1 MSALTNPLVN
11 SYKRLVPGYEA
22 PCYIAWTASNR
33 SALVRVPA
41 TRGMGTRVELR
52 SPDPAC
58 NPYLELA
65 VLLAAGLEGIRND
78 MTPPEPVSANI
89 YNMTEEERLAQGIQ
103 NLPSTLIEAVNDMK
117 ADPFIRQVLGDHAY
131 FKYTEAKKL
140 EWDEYSTRVSQW
152 EIDRYLSKF

>member
-1 MSALTNPLVN
+1 
-11 SYKRLVPGYEA
+11 
-22 PCYIAWTASNR
+22 
-33 SALVRVPA
+33 
-41 TRGMGTRVELR
+41 
-52 SPDPAC
+52 
-58 NPYLELA
+58 
-65 VLLAAGLEGIRND
+65 
-78 MTPPEPVSANI
+78 
-89 YNMTEEERLAQGIQ
+89 MTEEERLAQGIQ